1 MALAYTNR
9 PIGTSWTWP
18 RTAHR
23 KPSPFRAN
31 WGDTLE
37 QLEREV
43 RMLKGRDVVMALEV
57 QPRDI
62 RQDGGVRADARVQD
76 PSVIIELR
84 VGPDLLQFPCD
95 RYNYWQDNVRAIA
108 LAMEALRAVDRYGV
122 QQGRQYQ
129 GFKALPGGSAA
140 SSVSS
145 VSMTARQ
152 AAEFLLSI
160 VPLERTA
167 ADKKHEV
174 QDVLGS
180 ASLARLVVRAAR
192 ARTHPDAGGSAEAF
206 QRVQAAHVV
215 LSTLHGETF

>member
-37 QLEREV
+37 RLEREV

-62 RQDGGVRADARVQD
+62 RQDGGVRADARVKD
-76 PSVIIELR
+76 PSVIVELR

-140 SSVSS
+140 SSASS
-145 VSMTARQ
+145 VPMTAKQ
-152 AAEFLLSI
+152 AAEHLLNV
-160 VPLERTA
+160 VPDLRSDE
-167 ADKKHEV
+167 DEEYWEG
-174 QDVLGS
+174 DVLGS
-180 ASLARLVVRAAR
+180 AQLTRLVVRTAR
-192 ARTHPDAGGSAEAF
+192 SRAHPDRTGSTEAF
-206 QRVQAAHVV
+206 QKVQTAAAV
-215 LSTLHGETF
+215 LSAHHGETF

>member
-18 RTAHR
+18 RTAQR

-43 RMLKGRDVVMALEV
+43 RMLKGRDVVLALEV
-57 QPRDI
+57 SPRDI
-62 RQDGGVRADARVQD
+62 RQDGGVRADARVKD
-76 PSVIIELR
+76 PSVIVEMR

-95 RYNYWQDNVRAIA
+95 RYNYWQDNVRAVA

-140 SSVSS
+140 SSAPS
-145 VSMTARQ
+145 VPMTAVQ
-152 AAEFLLSI
+152 AAEVLQRVVSGHTLGQTTQI
-160 VPLERTA
+160 MVGDPA
-167 ADKKHEV
+167 AA
-174 QDVLGS
+174 GG
-180 ASLARLVVRAAR
+180 VVRRAR
-192 ARTHPDAGGSAEAF
+192 AKAHPDAGGSTEEF
-206 QRVQAAHVV
+206 QQVQDAAAV
-215 LSTLHGETF
+215 LSQHFGKAL

>member
-9 PIGTSWTWP
+9 AIGTSWTWP

-31 WGDTLE
+31 WGDTLD

-43 RMLKGRDVVMALEV
+43 RMLKGRDVVLALEV
-57 QPRDI
+57 SARDI
-62 RQDGGVRADARVQD
+62 RQDGGVRADARVKD
-76 PSVIIELR
+76 PSVIVELR

-95 RYNYWQDNVRAIA
+95 RFDYWQDNVRAVA

-140 SSVSS
+140 SSAPS
-145 VSMTARQ
+145 VVMTAVQ
-152 AAEFLLSI
+152 AAELLQI
-160 VPLERTA
+160 ACGRDLPYATA
-167 ADKKHEV
+167 T
-174 QDVLGS
+174 VLGDF
-180 ASLARLVVRAAR
+180 AAAVGVVRLAR
-192 ARTHPDAGGSAEAF
+192 ARTHPDAGGSTEEF
-206 QRVQAAHVV
+206 QQVQDAAAV
-215 LSTLHGETF
+215 LSRHFGRTL

>member
-9 PIGTSWTWP
+9 PIGTSWTRP

-23 KPSPFRAN
+23 KSSPFRAN
-31 WGDTLE
+31 WGGTLG
-37 QLEREV
+37 QLEHEV

-76 PSVIIELR
+76 PSVIIEMR

-140 SSVSS
+140 SSASPGI
-145 VSMTARQ
+145 MTARQ
-152 AAEFLLSI
+152 AAEHLLEV
-160 VPLERTA
+160 VPDLRADDGFEYGPGMLISYKQVARLFVRTA
-167 ADKKHEV
+167 R
-174 QDVLGS
+174 S
-180 ASLARLVVRAAR
+180 RA
-192 ARTHPDAGGSAEAF
+192 HPDRTGSTEAF
-206 QRVQAAHVV
+206 QKVQAAAAV
-215 LSTLHGETF
+215 LSAHHGETF